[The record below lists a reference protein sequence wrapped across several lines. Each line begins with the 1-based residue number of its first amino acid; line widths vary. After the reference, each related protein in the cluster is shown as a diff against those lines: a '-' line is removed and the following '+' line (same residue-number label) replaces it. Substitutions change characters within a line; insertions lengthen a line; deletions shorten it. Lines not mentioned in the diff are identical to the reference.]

1 MKNIFS
7 LGAIPIINEN
17 DSVSTEEI
25 QHGDND
31 QLSGEVACLIEANY
45 LIILTDQNGI
55 YKEDPKKN
63 AATKLI
69 KEINIKELDVY
80 DIKFGKPG
88 EFGRGGMETKLKA
101 AKNYLKE
108 TNEVWIANGKTSNII
123 LDILDGKGQG
133 TKIML
138 TD

>member
-1 MKNIFS
+1 M
-7 LGAIPIINEN
+7 
-17 DSVSTEEI
+17 
-25 QHGDND
+25 
-31 QLSGEVACLIEANY
+31 
-45 LIILTDQNGI
+45 TDQNGI

-69 KEINIKELDVY
+69 KEINIKELHDY